1 MAHVKNRSFNFAYHH
16 VRWAGLELVNRHA
29 QWHAAFAASA
39 RLKKQNRAVFGGEFM
54 YEPYGGWGGGY
65 ASCRHD
71 GFRIKVN
78 SNIKA
83 KKEAE
88 LIRLLIL
95 SPFKFQNKPKS
106 VSQKLEET

>member
-39 RLKKQNRAVFGGEFM
+39 RLKKQNRAVFGAEFM
-54 YEPYGGWGGGY
+54 YEPYGGWGSGY

-71 GFRIKVN
+71 EFRIKVN

-95 SPFKFQNKPKS
+95 SPFKFQNKPKL
-106 VSQKLEET
+106 VSKKLEEA

>member
-1 MAHVKNRSFNFAYHH
+1 
-16 VRWAGLELVNRHA
+16 
-29 QWHAAFAASA
+29 
-39 RLKKQNRAVFGGEFM
+39 M

-71 GFRIKVN
+71 EFRIKVN

>member
-1 MAHVKNRSFNFAYHH
+1 
-16 VRWAGLELVNRHA
+16 VNRHA
-29 QWHAAFAASA
+29 QWDAAFTATA

-54 YEPYGGWGGGY
+54 YESYGGWGSGY
-65 ASCRHD
+65 ACGRHD

-78 SNIKA
+78 GNIKA

-95 SPFKFQNKPKS
+95 SPFKFQNKPKL
-106 VSQKLEET
+106 VSKKLEEA